1 MMAETF
7 PFIVARGRS
16 GTTLL
21 RAMFDS
27 HPDMA
32 VPPESHF
39 ICQLAS
45 RRARFSRGGRFF
57 VDRFTDDLGRHESFP
72 RWGLAID
79 DVRGRLRAVSVN
91 DYSEAI
97 RQIFALYAEA
107 RGKRRYAEKTP
118 INIMNIPLLATLF
131 PESRFIHLIRDGR
144 DVALSYLD
152 TDFGVDT
159 VPHAAIYWRRFV
171 REGRRAGRRLGPA
184 RYREVRY
191 EELLAD
197 PERTLRELC
206 QFVDLPYAPSMLEY
220 PERANELMAD
230 VPHREHHTRLAL
242 PPTAG
247 LRDWRRDMDGPDVE
261 LFEAIAGD
269 LLDELGYERRASSP
283 SLAVR
288 WTALGVRAD
297 VFLERVARRLRKFRR
312 VAPGS
317 PVTRAPGVHAK
328 EGA

>member
-1 MMAETF
+1 VEKTF

-39 ICQLAS
+39 ITQLAIRS
-45 RRARFSRGGRFF
+45 ARYSLGGRFL
-57 VDRFTDDLGRHESFP
+57 VDRFVDDLGRHESFP
-72 RWGLAID
+72 RWGLDIG
-79 DVRGRLRAVSVN
+79 DVRTRLRARPVS
-91 DYSEAI
+91 DYPDAI
-97 RQIFALYAEA
+97 RRLFELYAEA

-118 INIMNIPLLATLF
+118 MNIMNIPLLAGLF

-152 TDFGVDT
+152 TDFGVDSL
-159 VPHAAIYWRRFV
+159 PHAAIYWRRFV
-171 REGRRAGRRLGPA
+171 REGRRTGGRLGPA

-191 EELLAD
+191 EDLLGD
-197 PERTLRELC
+197 PEGVLRQLC
-206 QFVDLPYAPSMLEY
+206 DFVDLPYATSMLEY
-220 PERANELMAD
+220 PGRAPELMQGM
-230 VPHREHHTRLAL
+230 PHREHHTRLAL

-247 LRDWRRDMDGPDVE
+247 LRDWRRDMGGPDIE

-283 SLAVR
+283 GFRARWAAFRGRTTVHLGRAVR
-288 WTALGVRAD
+288 RVRKLRGVATA
-297 VFLERVARRLRKFRR
+297 
-312 VAPGS
+312 S
-317 PVTRAPGVHAK
+317 PIMRAPRAHAK